1 MWCLMDFDGCE
12 VGIATA
18 CDFAFIYVVLYVYDS
33 LCYILSSKSFFCELT
48 RATVCTSLFHVML
61 VNTRICYPAD
71 NFQVRKFGSQIWP
84 QTLVE
89 IVATQQLL
97 KGLLG
102 AMGLSAIA

>member
-1 MWCLMDFDGCE
+1 MRFLN
-12 VGIATA
+12 
-18 CDFAFIYVVLYVYDS
+18 
-33 LCYILSSKSFFCELT
+33 ELT
-48 RATVCTSLFHVML
+48 GATVCTFIFHVML
-61 VNTRICYPAD
+61 FNTRTCYPAD

-102 AMGLSAIA
+102 AMDSLP